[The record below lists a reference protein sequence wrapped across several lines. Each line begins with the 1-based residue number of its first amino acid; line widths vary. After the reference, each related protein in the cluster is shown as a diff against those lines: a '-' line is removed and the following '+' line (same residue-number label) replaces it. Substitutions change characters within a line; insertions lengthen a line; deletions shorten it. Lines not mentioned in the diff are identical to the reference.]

1 MFQIVKFRSDALLGE
16 IKMHSSLEGSIVKHE
31 QGNRITHLETLK
43 LKIHRQWEQK
53 ETILNC
59 GNGAQYD
66 PNPQDK
72 TYTRVNETECKVDK
86 PTCSQANKTITKAAA
101 EDACEDACN
110 GRDVVWNDDICA
122 WECAKADVC
131 DAAKRNCL
139 EQNPPECGNNM
150 NGQNTKSGGD
160 KTLNQQTCEWED
172 CECIDLDNNNDDH
185 KCFDKDGNFTG
196 MKTLNDRENA

>member
-1 MFQIVKFRSDALLGE
+1 MQQFRLQQHAEKFAYKEADIFQVQATLELPYLSQRLLSRGGAF
-16 IKMHSSLEGSIVKHE
+16 LNGC
-31 QGNRITHLETLK
+31 N
-43 LKIHRQWEQK
+43 
-53 ETILNC
+53 ETIPNFW
-59 GNGAQYD
+59 NGAQYD

-131 DAAKRNCL
+131 DADKRNCL

-185 KCFDKDGNFTG
+185 KCFDKDQKYFTG
-196 MKTLNDRENA
+196 SGIESGSTDIKP